1 MFLLFELDSEFLVV
15 FGEFFYL
22 VGVVLGEG
30 VPEMFFS
37 LEVVFEGVYVLVE
50 LLGLLLGN

>member
-1 MFLLFELDSEFLVV
+1 VLLLFELDSEFLVV

-22 VGVVLGEG
+22 AGVILGEG
-30 VPEMFFS
+30 VPEIFFL

>member
-1 MFLLFELDSEFLVV
+1 MLLLFELDSEFLVV

-22 VGVVLGEG
+22 AGVILGEG
-30 VPEMFFS
+30 VPEIFFL